1 MKILLLAF
9 LLLIA
14 AFSCI
19 SVSQSY
25 ASAQQARAVIE
36 INHTAQLAL
45 VGQIAISILL
55 AFLVILL
62 LLMLLLLIHN
72 LTKKQEG
79 KALIL
84 KKRMPERKY
93 PALGAEIRPE
103 AEESEEFLTLPS
115 NWGW

>member
-1 MKILLLAF
+1 MKLIILLATLILALF
-9 LLLIA
+9 G
-14 AFSCI
+14 CI

-36 INHTAQLAL
+36 TNHTAQLAL
-45 VGQIAISILL
+45 VGQIATSILL